1 MTNGT
6 LKQTFLAVGKYTM
19 TSKPLLCIPTTNA
32 IQQQMI
38 RLVFVILMSFS
49 LQGAFA
55 QPAARR
61 QQQHNTATGNAD
73 NVSLRARISFP
84 TQSKM
89 DEDVVW
95 RRDIYREL
103 KTPTQHCT
111 IPLSPPTVA

>member
-1 MTNGT
+1 
-6 LKQTFLAVGKYTM
+6 
-19 TSKPLLCIPTTNA
+19 
-32 IQQQMI
+32 
-38 RLVFVILMSFS
+38 MSSS

-103 KTPTQHCT
+103 NLTEDANAALYYPVEPTDGRMNLFT
-111 IPLSPPTVA
+111 

>member
-1 MTNGT
+1 
-6 LKQTFLAVGKYTM
+6 
-19 TSKPLLCIPTTNA
+19 
-32 IQQQMI
+32 
-38 RLVFVILMSFS
+38 MSCA
-49 LQGAFA
+49 LQVAFA

-61 QQQHNTATGNAD
+61 NNQQTTATGNAD

-103 KTPTQHCT
+103 N
-111 IPLSPPTVA
+111 LSEGQRRTLLPR

>member
-1 MTNGT
+1 M
-6 LKQTFLAVGKYTM
+6 LPA
-19 TSKPLLCIPTTNA
+19 
-32 IQQQMI
+32 
-38 RLVFVILMSFS
+38 R
-49 LQGAFA
+49 AFA

-103 KTPTQHCT
+103 NLTEDANAALYYPVEPTDGRMNLFT
-111 IPLSPPTVA
+111 YLLNW